1 MKDNFHVKFTWFIS
15 MLISVKFYWNSQHR
29 ICTSEC
35 NLFTRA
41 SVQSVFDCW
50 FPCAFFENWISI
62 DEAQPEAITLILP
75 SSTKYFFPSSFS
87 LFFFRISFEKTLQC
101 TRFFLIKWCFM
112 PLFAL
117 TFVCLHFQFSWNV
130 EVWKTGSDEIPN
142 SHQPG
147 AFIDCNFLKPKKA
160 FL

>member
-87 LFFFRISFEKTLQC
+87 LFFFGFHSRRRCSAQG
-101 TRFFLIKWCFM
+101 
-112 PLFAL
+112 
-117 TFVCLHFQFSWNV
+117 FSWLNDVLCHCSHLHSFVYIFNLV
-130 EVWKTGSDEIPN
+130 EM
-142 SHQPG
+142 
-147 AFIDCNFLKPKKA
+147 LKCEKPAAMK
-160 FL
+160 FPTHTSPVHSSIVIF